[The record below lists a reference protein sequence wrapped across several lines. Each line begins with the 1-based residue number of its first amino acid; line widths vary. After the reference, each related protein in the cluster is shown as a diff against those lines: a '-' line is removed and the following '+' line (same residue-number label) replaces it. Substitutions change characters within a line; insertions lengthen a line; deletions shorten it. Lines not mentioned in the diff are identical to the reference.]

1 MIETREVNDVVVV
14 EMAHGKVNAIDKDL
28 ARALTTTLADLAEDR
43 RPVVLTGRGPCFSAG
58 VDLRRLSGDG
68 PEYVKEFM
76 PALTEAFLAVFDY
89 PAPLVAA
96 INGHVLAGGYVI
108 ACGADWRVMADG
120 SGQVGLTE
128 LLAGVP
134 FPTAALEI
142 VRFAVGEPMCRDLV
156 LTGRRFNSSLALEA
170 KLVDEVVPGSE
181 LLDVAVVQA
190 AHLDG
195 IPAATYELSKLQ
207 LHRTASDA
215 IKQTTPR
222 FEPQVNE
229 TWASKDI
236 LRFVAD
242 YIDRVT
248 GK

>member
-28 ARALTTTLADLAEDR
+28 AQALTTTLADLAEDR
-43 RPVVLTGRGPCFSAG
+43 RPVVLTGRGSCFSAG

-68 PEYVKEFM
+68 PDYVRGFM

-128 LLAGVP
+128 LLAGLP
-134 FPTAALEI
+134 FPTAALEV

-156 LTGRRFNSSLALEA
+156 LTGRRFNPSLALES
-170 KLVDEVVPGSE
+170 KLIDEIVRSDE
-181 LLDVAVVQA
+181 LLDIAVIQA
-190 AHLDG
+190 THLAE
-195 IPAATYELSKLQ
+195 IPAGTYELSKLQ

-215 IKQTTPR
+215 IQQTTPH
-222 FEPQVNE
+222 FEPQVDD
-229 TWASKDI
+229 TWASVDT

-242 YIDRVT
+242 YMDRVT

>member
-14 EMAHGKVNAIDKDL
+14 EMAHGKVNAIDIEF
-28 ARALTTTLADLAEDR
+28 ARALTATLAELAKDR
-43 RPVVLTGRGPCFSAG
+43 WPVVLTGRGSCFSAG

-68 PEYVKEFM
+68 PSYVREFM

-134 FPTAALEI
+134 FPTAALEMTRYAI
-142 VRFAVGEPMCRDLV
+142 GEPRCRDLV
-156 LTGRRFNSSLALEA
+156 LTGRRFNSSLAVEA
-170 KLVDEVVPGSE
+170 GLVDEVVPGGE
-181 LLDVAVVQA
+181 LLDVAVTQA
-190 AHLDG
+190 THLGG
-195 IPAATYELSKLQ
+195 IPTETYELSKLQ
-207 LHRTASDA
+207 LHHAATDT
-215 IKQTTPR
+215 IEQTTPR
-222 FEPQVNE
+222 FEPQVVE
-229 TWASKDI
+229 TWASEDI
-236 LRFVAD
+236 LAFVGN
-242 YIDRVT
+242 YIESVT
-248 GK
+248 GR